1 MVRVERA
8 EIFDVLKLQCF
19 SPLVPYFY
27 IFFKLPYHFHQ
38 MLKSRYGEGLINNFP
53 WKTVNSS
60 LMDIGYSVILRNDVD
75 FSYSI
80 DFLWENLG
88 SLL

>member
-19 SPLVPYFY
+19 SPLGPYFY

-38 MLKSRYGEGLINNFP
+38 MLKSRYEEGLINAL
-53 WKTVNSS
+53 SS
-60 LMDIGYSVILRNDVD
+60 ENGKLRLNGYWLFCHFAKRR
-75 FSYSI
+75 
-80 DFLWENLG
+80 
-88 SLL
+88 

>member
-19 SPLVPYFY
+19 SPLGPYFY

-38 MLKSRYGEGLINNFP
+38 MLKSRYGEGLINTLSMEND
-53 WKTVNSS
+53 KLCLN
-60 LMDIGYSVILRNDVD
+60 GYWLFCHFAKRR
-75 FSYSI
+75 
-80 DFLWENLG
+80 
-88 SLL
+88 